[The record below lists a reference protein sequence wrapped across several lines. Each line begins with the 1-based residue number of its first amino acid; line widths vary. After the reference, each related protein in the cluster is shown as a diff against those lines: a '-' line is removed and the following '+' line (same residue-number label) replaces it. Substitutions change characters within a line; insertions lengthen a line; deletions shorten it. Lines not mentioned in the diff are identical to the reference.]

1 MELELQ
7 GKHVLIGGGSK
18 GIGLACAKGFLR
30 EGARVSI
37 VSRKPDNL
45 ESAVQSLLASFPD
58 ARERIASFAANL
70 REANAASSVV
80 AEAENRRGPIDILV
94 NCAGAA
100 RRTPP
105 DELTP
110 QHWHEAMEAKYFTYI
125 HLIDPLVKRMA
136 ARGAGVILNVVGM
149 GGKFAKTTHLP
160 GGAANAALMLASAG
174 LAAAY
179 GPRGVR
185 VNAVN
190 PGLTLTERLREGMLA
205 EARMNGGTP
214 EETLAKATS
223 EQPLGRIARPE
234 EIADAVVFLCS
245 ARASYISGA
254 ILAMDGALTPM
265 VV

>member
-7 GKHVLIGGGSK
+7 NKHILISGGSK
-18 GIGLACAKGFLR
+18 GIGLACAQGFLR
-30 EGARVSI
+30 EGACVSL
-37 VSRKPDNL
+37 VSRAPGNL
-45 ESAVQSLLASFPD
+45 EAAERSLLTAFPG
-58 ARERIASFAANL
+58 ARERIAMFAANL
-70 REANAASSVV
+70 RDADAAMSVA
-80 AEAENRRGPIDILV
+80 AEVENRRGPVDILV

-149 GGKFAKTTHLP
+149 GGKSARPTHLP
-160 GGAANAALMLASAG
+160 GGAANAALMLVSAG

-205 EARMNGGTP
+205 EARMEGGTP
-214 EETLAKATS
+214 EEALARESAKL
-223 EQPLGRIARPE
+223 PLGRIAAPE

-254 ILAMDGALTPM
+254 ILTMDGAVTPM